1 MIRTNYRIQPAEST
15 LLCMSL
21 ILKEELP
28 DGIEL
33 LTKYRYFM

>member
-1 MIRTNYRIQPAEST
+1 MIRTSYRIQPAESM
-15 LLCMSL
+15 LICMSL
-21 ILKEELP
+21 ILKELP